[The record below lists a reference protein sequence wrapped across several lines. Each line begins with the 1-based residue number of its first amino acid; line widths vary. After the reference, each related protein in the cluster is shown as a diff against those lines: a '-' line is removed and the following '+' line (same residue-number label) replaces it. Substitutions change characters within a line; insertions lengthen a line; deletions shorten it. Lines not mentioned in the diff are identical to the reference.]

1 MRKLIGIFI
10 AVLLAGLLPSPLLAD
25 GIIIIDPPLPP
36 QPEPLPW
43 LTIRY
48 HHVQVTL
55 EDQVAVTRVD

>member
-36 QPEPLPW
+36 QPEC
-43 LTIRY
+43 
-48 HHVQVTL
+48 
-55 EDQVAVTRVD
+55 RVRKARAW